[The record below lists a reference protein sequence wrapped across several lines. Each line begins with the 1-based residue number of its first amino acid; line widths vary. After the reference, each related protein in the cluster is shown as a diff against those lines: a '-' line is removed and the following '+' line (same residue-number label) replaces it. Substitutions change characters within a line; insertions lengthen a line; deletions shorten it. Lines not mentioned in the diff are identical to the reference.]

1 MSQVQEVP
9 VAAHDHV
16 GVKGASGL
24 ENAIVCRISPDDLD
38 HLARIDHHG
47 DPGHLGDGRL
57 DAMAGDRACLR
68 ARPPSR
74 EKRQP
79 GRHGAGDGVRT
90 RDTLPG
96 TPTVPHDAPPGMV
109 IDSPLTV
116 DAKIEYY

>member
-1 MSQVQEVP
+1 MNSAGERT
-9 VAAHDHV
+9 
-16 GVKGASGL
+16 S
-24 ENAIVCRISPDDLD
+24 IVCRISPDELD

-57 DAMAGDRACLR
+57 DAMAGDRACDIAGDMAGDRACLR